1 MKSLINIEFLTKKQI
16 TNLVELAKNFKLSDG
31 AFVQESI
38 YPDKTVGALFFE
50 PSTRTKLSFEI
61 AALNLGAR
69 FIDFD
74 CSQSSLKKGESI
86 KDTIET
92 ISLMGVDT
100 LIIRSKEELFE
111 DLIND
116 LPNINFINAG
126 QGILSHPS
134 QVLTDYMTMNEFS
147 KSPDN
152 LDILVVGDLDHSR
165 VANSFLELLK
175 ITGSKRI
182 RLSGIPELCTKYM
195 DHQQFEYFDNLSEA
209 ISNVDLIMALRIQN
223 ERLENTLSI
232 NHKDY
237 VKSYQI
243 TLDNLQLAK
252 KDFLLFHPGPV
263 NWGIELEKDVEFLS
277 NTKIKSQVTNGVA
290 MRMAILSSIFSE

>member
-1 MKSLINIEFLTKKQI
+1 
-16 TNLVELAKNFKLSDG
+16 
-31 AFVQESI
+31 
-38 YPDKTVGALFFE
+38 
-50 PSTRTKLSFEI
+50 
-61 AALNLGAR
+61 
-69 FIDFD
+69 
-74 CSQSSLKKGESI
+74 
-86 KDTIET
+86 
-92 ISLMGVDT
+92 
-100 LIIRSKEELFE
+100 
-111 DLIND
+111 
-116 LPNINFINAG
+116 
-126 QGILSHPS
+126 
-134 QVLTDYMTMNEFS
+134 MNEFS

-182 RLSGIPELCTKYM
+182 RLSGIPELCSKYM

-243 TLDNLQLAK
+243 TLDNLQ
-252 KDFLLFHPGPV
+252 FCLLYTSPSPR
-263 NWGIELEKDVEFLS
+263 D
-277 NTKIKSQVTNGVA
+277 Q
-290 MRMAILSSIFSE
+290 

>member
-16 TNLVELAKNFKLSDG
+16 TNLVDLANNFKLSDG
-31 AFVQESI
+31 TFVQESI

-134 QVLTDYMTMNEFS
+134 QALTDYMTMNEFS

-182 RLSGIPELCTKYM
+182 RLSGIPELCSKYM
-195 DHQQFEYFDNLSEA
+195 DHQQFEYFDSLSEA
-209 ISNVDLIMALRIQN
+209 INYVDLIMALRIQN

-277 NTKIKSQVTNGVA
+277 NSKFKNQVANGVA

>member
-1 MKSLINIEFLTKKQI
+1 MKNLINLESITKKQI
-16 TNLVELAKNFKLSDG
+16 ANLIELANNFRLSDG
-31 AFVQESI
+31 TFVQESI

-69 FIDFD
+69 FIDFN

-100 LIIRSKEELFE
+100 MIIRSKEDFFE
-111 DLIND
+111 DLTNE
-116 LPNINFINAG
+116 LPNINFVNAG
-126 QGILSHPS
+126 QGTFSHPT
-134 QVLTDYMTMNEFS
+134 QALTDYMTINEFS

-152 LDILVVGDLDHSR
+152 LDILIVGDLDHSR

-182 RLSGIPELCTKYM
+182 RLTGLPELCTKYKG
-195 DHQQFEYFDNLSEA
+195 HKEFEYYESLSEA
-209 ISNVDLIMALRIQN
+209 INNVDLIMALRIQN
-223 ERLENTLSI
+223 ERLENILST

-252 KDFLLFHPGPV
+252 
-263 NWGIELEKDVEFLS
+263 
-277 NTKIKSQVTNGVA
+277 TVTY
-290 MRMAILSSIFSE
+290 AIYI

>member
-1 MKSLINIEFLTKKQI
+1 MKNLINLESITKKQI
-16 TNLVELAKNFKLSDG
+16 ANLIELANNFRLSDG
-31 AFVQESI
+31 TFVQESI

-69 FIDFD
+69 FIDFN

-100 LIIRSKEELFE
+100 MIIRSKEDFFE
-111 DLIND
+111 DLTNE
-116 LPNINFINAG
+116 LPNINFVNAG
-126 QGILSHPS
+126 QGTFSHPT
-134 QVLTDYMTMNEFS
+134 QALTDYMTINEFS

-152 LDILVVGDLDHSR
+152 LDILIVGDLDHSR

-182 RLSGIPELCTKYM
+182 RLTGLPELCTKYKG
-195 DHQQFEYFDNLSEA
+195 HKEFEYYESLSEA
-209 ISNVDLIMALRIQN
+209 INNVDLIMALRIQN
-223 ERLENTLSI
+223 ERLENILSI

-277 NTKIKSQVTNGVA
+277 KIKDQVTNGVA

>member
-1 MKSLINIEFLTKKQI
+1 MKNLINLKSITKKQI
-16 TNLVELAKNFKLSDG
+16 ANLIELANNFRLSDG
-31 AFVQESI
+31 TFVQESI

-69 FIDFD
+69 FIDFN

-100 LIIRSKEELFE
+100 MIIRSKEDFFE
-111 DLIND
+111 DLTNE

-126 QGILSHPS
+126 QGTFNHPT
-134 QVLTDYMTMNEFS
+134 QALTDYMTISEFS

-152 LDILVVGDLDHSR
+152 LDILIVGDLDHSR

-182 RLSGIPELCTKYM
+182 RLSGLPELCTKYKG
-195 DHQQFEYFDNLSEA
+195 HKEFEYYESLSEA
-209 ISNVDLIMALRIQN
+209 INNVDLIMALRIQN
-223 ERLENTLSI
+223 ERLENILSI

-277 NTKIKSQVTNGVA
+277 NTKIKDQVTNGVA